1 LSKNV
6 SIIIIEPI
14 SIRYSKIPIK
24 SIDLAVALFAV
35 IKLVAFSRINNL
47 NIAYALVKG
56 RESVEI
62 VNINCTLESF
72 AGANDKRINE

>member
-1 LSKNV
+1 MSKNV

-47 NIAYALVKG
+47 NITYALVKR
-56 RESVEI
+56 RESVKI
-62 VNINCTLESF
+62 VNINSSLKSF
-72 AGANDKRINE
+72 AGAYD

>member
-1 LSKNV
+1 MSKNG
-6 SIIIIEPI
+6 STIEPI

-24 SIDLAVALFAV
+24 SIDSVAALFAV
-35 IKLVAFSRINNL
+35 IKPVAFSRINNL
-47 NIAYALVKG
+47 NIAYALGKG
-56 RESVEI
+56 RESVVI